1 MNAPTVPQTTSAYRS
16 TRPAGAR
23 RRWTALAVL
32 VLAVLLVALD
42 ATVLFLAIPFISES
56 LHPSATQLLWVGD
69 SYSFVI
75 AGLLVSMGSLSD
87 RIGRKRL
94 LLIGTAAFG
103 AASALAAYAPG
114 AGWLIAARALLG
126 IAGAT
131 IMPSTLSLI
140 RNLFPDDRERGRA
153 IGIWGA
159 AATAGAAAGP
169 LLGGLLLEHFW
180 WGSVFLIN
188 VPLVVLLLVLGWR
201 LLPESRDPEA
211 GKGAWDLLSVGL
223 SLFGIVGVVYAV
235 KEAAVGGGRH
245 PDVIAAA
252 VLGVVCLVWFV
263 RRQLR
268 LPVPLLDVRLFAD
281 RRFTAAAVGSL
292 IALVGLGGVLFF
304 LSQYF
309 QLVRG
314 YSPLQ
319 AGLADMPAFAGSAV
333 GGLAAV
339 YAARR
344 CGHRAAFAGGL
355 LAMGLGLG
363 ALGWVHAGTSYLLIA
378 VAFLVTGVA
387 EGAVYALSTT
397 MVLSSAPE
405 EKAGAA
411 GAVSET
417 AYELGTALGIALVGS
432 VLAAAY
438 RSGLVLPSG
447 LSSSQAADASDSLGG
462 AVHTASTLPAPSGH
476 ALQSSARDAF
486 VHGMNLAAV
495 LCGVLLLGAAALV
508 WALLRPGRR
517 ARSAAATHAGSGTV
531 VASGTGSDAGSGS
544 ARDGGAAAPAI
555 ATPSDTVPSGTVPS
569 GPAPSDTARPDTASV
584 TVSVP
589 GHPAQLAAGGTSGAT
604 SRTAAS
610 RSAA

>member
-1 MNAPTVPQTTSAYRS
+1 MSTTPAAPHHTSAYRNPELS
-16 TRPAGAR
+16 VRPRVPAR
-23 RRWTALAVL
+23 SGRSGDARRWTALAVL
-32 VLAVLLVALD
+32 VLAVLLVAVD

-56 LHPSATQLLWVGD
+56 LNPSATQLLWIGD
-69 SYSFVI
+69 SYSFVL

-94 LLIGTAAFG
+94 LLTGTAAFG
-103 AASALAAYAPG
+103 AASVLAAYAPG

-140 RNLFPDDRERGRA
+140 RNLFPDDRERAKA

-188 VPLVVLLLVLGWR
+188 IPLVALLLFLGWR
-201 LLPESRDPEA
+201 LLPESRDPA
-211 GKGAWDLLSVGL
+211 SAAWDLPSVGL
-223 SLFGIVGVVYAV
+223 SLVGIIGVVYAV
-235 KEAAVGGGRH
+235 KEAAVSGPAH
-245 PDVIAAA
+245 ADVIAAA
-252 VLGVVCLVWFV
+252 VLGSLCLAGFV

-268 LPVPLLDVRLFAD
+268 LPVPLLDVRLFANP
-281 RRFTAAAVGSL
+281 RFTAAAVGAL
-292 IALVGLGGVLFF
+292 IALIGLGGVIFF

-319 AGLADMPAFAGSAV
+319 AGLADMPAFAGSVV
-333 GGLAAV
+333 GGLTAA
-339 YAARR
+339 YFARR

-363 ALGWVHAGTSYLLIA
+363 ALGWIHAGSSYLLIS
-378 VAFLVTGVA
+378 VAFLVTGLA
-387 EGAVYALSTT
+387 EGIVYALSTT
-397 MVLSSAPE
+397 MVMDAAPQ

-432 VLAAAY
+432 VLTVVY
-438 RSGLVLPSG
+438 RSGLVIPKG
-447 LSSSQAADASDSLGG
+447 VTGTDAADAVNSLGG
-462 AVHTASTLPAPSGH
+462 AVNTASALPAGTGD
-476 ALQSSARDAF
+476 ALRSSAQDAF
-486 VHGMNLAAV
+486 VRGMNLAAV
-495 LCGVLLLGAAALV
+495 LSGALLIGAAALV
-508 WALLRPGRR
+508 WGLLRHRR
-517 ARSAAATHAGSGTV
+517 HGTQAAAGATAGSPTEASAD
-531 VASGTGSDAGSGS
+531 VAPDHTADS
-544 ARDGGAAAPAI
+544 APDRAPGASPVA
-555 ATPSDTVPSGTVPS
+555 
-569 GPAPSDTARPDTASV
+569 
-584 TVSVP
+584 
-589 GHPAQLAAGGTSGAT
+589 
-604 SRTAAS
+604 RTAA
-610 RSAA
+610 